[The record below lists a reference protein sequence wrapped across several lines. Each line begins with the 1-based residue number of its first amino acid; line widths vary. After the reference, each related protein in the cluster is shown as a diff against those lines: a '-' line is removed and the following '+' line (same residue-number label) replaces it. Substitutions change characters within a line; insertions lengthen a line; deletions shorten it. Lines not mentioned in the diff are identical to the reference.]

1 MMISSSVTIM
11 PQPAQLR
18 AVNSLST
25 SSKVIPNTQSPISLF
40 KDPAL
45 RQEKIEPDVVKQD
58 SKKNQVLPEAAGTP
72 GFRKVPKT
80 GVIFVSEKAEKY
92 GWYAGNPEWSNLGQG
107 MPETGPIKGAPPPI
121 DTVSFDDKLRE
132 YGPVPGIMDLR
143 KAVAEFYN
151 NVYRKNKDSKYTA
164 DNVCIVGGGRLALA
178 RLAASLGNVNIGH
191 VIPDYTAYEDLLTV
205 FRTFT
210 PIPLLLD
217 REQGFKI
224 NAKELRKEINGR
236 GLSALL
242 FSNPNNP
249 TGALT
254 EGPDLAA
261 CVDVARDMG
270 CSLIIDEIYSHYIWT
285 VDSGVGDQTWK
296 MVSAAQYVQDVNKDP
311 VVILDGLTKNWRLPG
326 WRCCWI
332 LGPAD
337 VIQSVS
343 ATGSFM
349 DGGASGAICRAAL
362 PLLQVDH
369 VIQDCK
375 ALQKEFLGK
384 RRYLMVR
391 SDVAASSS

>member
-1 MMISSSVTIM
+1 M
-11 PQPAQLR
+11 A
-18 AVNSLST
+18 
-25 SSKVIPNTQSPISLF
+25 
-40 KDPAL
+40 
-45 RQEKIEPDVVKQD
+45 EP
-58 SKKNQVLPEAAGTP
+58 SATP
-72 GFRKVPKT
+72 GFRVVPKT
-80 GVIFVSEKAEKY
+80 GVIFVSEKAEQY

-107 MPETGPIKGAPPPI
+107 MPETGEIDGAPSRI
-121 DTVSFDDKLRE
+121 DTVTFDDKLRE
-132 YGPVPGIMDLR
+132 YAPVPGIMELR
-143 KAVAEFYN
+143 KAVADFYN
-151 NVYRKNKDSKYTA
+151 DVYRKNKDSKYTA
-164 DNVCIVGGGRLALA
+164 QNVCIVGGGRLALA

-191 VIPDYTAYEDLLTV
+191 VIPDYTAYEELLTV

-362 PLLQVDH
+362 PLLKPEY

-375 ALQKEFLGK
+375 ALQREFLWK
-384 RRYLMVR
+384 RRFLMVTGNGQGHWG
-391 SDVAASSS
+391 ALSSPKRRFLLVTCVPPRRGSPRRGLGG

>member
-1 MMISSSVTIM
+1 
-11 PQPAQLR
+11 
-18 AVNSLST
+18 
-25 SSKVIPNTQSPISLF
+25 
-40 KDPAL
+40 
-45 RQEKIEPDVVKQD
+45 
-58 SKKNQVLPEAAGTP
+58 
-72 GFRKVPKT
+72 
-80 GVIFVSEKAEKY
+80 
-92 GWYAGNPEWSNLGQG
+92 
-107 MPETGPIKGAPPPI
+107 MPETGEIKDAPPRI
-121 DTVSFDDKLRE
+121 DTVTFDDKLRE
-132 YGPVPGIMDLR
+132 YGPVPGIMELR
-143 KAVAEFYN
+143 KAVAAFYN
-151 NVYRKNKDSKYTA
+151 DVYRKNKESKYTA
-164 DNVCIVGGGRLALA
+164 ENVCIVGGGRLALA

-191 VIPDYTAYEDLLTV
+191 VIPDYTAYEELLTV

-362 PLLQVDH
+362 PLLEPEY
-369 VIQDCK
+369 VIRDCK
-375 ALQKEFLGK
+375 ALQKEFLFK
-384 RRYLMVR
+384 RRYIMVR
-391 SDVAASSS
+391 PAPRARSRPGCRIPRSAPRRARHASVRSTPRGAERVPRRARPGVRVQLME